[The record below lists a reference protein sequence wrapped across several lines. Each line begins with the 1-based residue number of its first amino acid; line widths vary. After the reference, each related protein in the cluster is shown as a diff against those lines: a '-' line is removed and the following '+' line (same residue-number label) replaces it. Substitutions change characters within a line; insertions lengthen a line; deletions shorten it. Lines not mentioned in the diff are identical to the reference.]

1 MKEIIMTG
9 KTVEEATEA
18 GCAELGLSREQVTV
32 EIIDMPVKKL
42 FKSVPAKVKVTSVLA
57 EPEADA
63 RFEPA
68 PAKPAVEKPEKPV
81 KKEAVAEMAKSAVRQ
96 PAPKAAKAK
105 ALPDQPEVE
114 IDIEANEPVKRA
126 VEYLSTIFTAA
137 GAGELALTAASQG
150 DAVLIRV
157 NGAGIQNVIET
168 KGEVVQALSYLTD
181 RAINKGVDKKDE
193 NYIRV
198 RLDVAGYR
206 NRREDELLALA
217 QKTAKE
223 VLTTKRSR
231 TLAPMNPYERLI
243 VHTAIS
249 EIDGLSS
256 ESIGADTERR
266 VVVKSTAPDATQGD
280 DWRPQRKESGG
291 RRNTNSRDR
300 DNSHSHGRGGRDR
313 DNRPRNNDGNRGNR
327 GGGQGRPSYGGQK
340 TSTPEREYAN
350 RAADP
355 GAEPVVPE
363 RREAVKDG
371 DGLPLYGKI
380 EL

>member
-9 KTVEEATEA
+9 KSVEEATEA

-32 EIIDMPVKKL
+32 EIIDMPVKKF
-42 FKSVPAKVKVTSVLA
+42 FKSTLAKVKVTSVLA
-57 EPEADA
+57 EPAADP
-63 RFEPA
+63 RLEPA
-68 PAKPAVEKPEKPV
+68 PAKPQVQQAEKPA
-81 KKEAVAEMAKSAVRQ
+81 KKEAAEAPAKQ
-96 PAPKAAKAK
+96 PQQPAAPKAAKAK
-105 ALPDQPEVE
+105 TLSEQPEVE
-114 IDIEANEPVKRA
+114 IDIETNEPVKRA
-126 VEYLSTIFTAA
+126 AAYLSSIFAAA

-157 NGAGIQNVIET
+157 NGAGIQNVIDT

-223 VLTTKRSR
+223 VLATKRSR

-249 EIDGLSS
+249 EIDGLTS

-280 DWRPQRKESGG
+280 DWRPQRKESSG
-291 RRNTNSRDR
+291 RRNAGPNSRDR
-300 DNSHSHGRGGRDR
+300 DNNRGRGGRER
-313 DNRPRNNDGNRGNR
+313 DNRPRGGGDGRGNR
-327 GGGQGRPSYGGQK
+327 SGGQGRPYGGQK
-340 TSTPEREYAN
+340 TATPEREYAN

>member
-9 KTVEEATEA
+9 KSVEEATEA

-32 EIIDMPVKKL
+32 EIIDMPVKKF
-42 FKSVPAKVKVTSVLA
+42 FKSTLAKVKVTSVLA
-57 EPEADA
+57 EPAADP
-63 RFEPA
+63 RLEPA
-68 PAKPAVEKPEKPV
+68 PAKPQVQQAEKPA
-81 KKEAVAEMAKSAVRQ
+81 KKEAAEAPAKQ
-96 PAPKAAKAK
+96 PQQPAAPKAAKAK
-105 ALPDQPEVE
+105 TLSEQPEVE
-114 IDIEANEPVKRA
+114 IDIETNEPVKRA
-126 VEYLSTIFTAA
+126 AAYLSSIFAAA

-157 NGAGIQNVIET
+157 NGAGIQNVIDT

-223 VLTTKRSR
+223 VLATKRSR

-249 EIDGLSS
+249 EIDGLTS

-280 DWRPQRKESGG
+280 DWRPQRKESSG
-291 RRNTNSRDR
+291 RRNAGPNSRDR
-300 DNSHSHGRGGRDR
+300 DNNRGRGGRER
-313 DNRPRNNDGNRGNR
+313 DNRPRGGSDGRGNR
-327 GGGQGRPSYGGQK
+327 SGGQGRPYGGQK
-340 TSTPEREYAN
+340 TATPEREYAN